1 VGNSANGPAAST
13 SSLGLG
19 QTNTLNTGTL
29 TIGAYRGNGSVA
41 FQPDVTGGT
50 LTLRGSAGGD
60 SRVDNVYVGYKSG
73 GDNFG
78 KGVLDVSAGSIDA
91 RVTNFTIGQYI
102 VYASSNQTGTFS
114 MTSGTLDTTTL
125 TLGTV
130 IVSTGSVGTPPISS
144 IFNQAGGT
152 VKAATAVF
160 GNNAGTAGVGNAPT
174 FASVYNLSSGT
185 LALGS
190 LAAGAGTSGTGSQR
204 LLNWNGGTIATY
216 DAATDLTMSGTS
228 GAGGALIVTLGGSD
242 PKTFD
247 IEAGRTATL
256 GDYVT
261 LTGSAGFTKAGAGT
275 LVVGSQ
281 TGATATYAGPTT
293 VVGGTLVL
301 ATGSAVGSSPIAV
314 AAGATAR
321 IAGYTST
328 TLAGLDLS
336 ANGLMDV
343 TTGLLT
349 ISSGMTAPQLVAEL
363 LEGRGDGSWNG
374 TSGITSSVAAAEV
387 ALNIPRAVGWL
398 DNGDGSM
405 TVAYAAPGDTNIDW
419 VVDIIDVANFLTPGK
434 FNTGAPA
441 TWLEGDFN
449 YDGIVDI
456 LDASGFLSTGLY
468 DVGSYNTPPAVGG
481 IAAVPEPSAW
491 ALVGAGIVAAVA
503 ARRRRGLMS

>member
-1 VGNSANGPAAST
+1 
-13 SSLGLG
+13 
-19 QTNTLNTGTL
+19 
-29 TIGAYRGNGSVA
+29 
-41 FQPDVTGGT
+41 
-50 LTLRGSAGGD
+50 
-60 SRVDNVYVGYKSG
+60 
-73 GDNFG
+73 
-78 KGVLDVSAGSIDA
+78 
-91 RVTNFTIGQYI
+91 
-102 VYASSNQTGTFS
+102 
-114 MTSGTLDTTTL
+114 
-125 TLGTV
+125 
-130 IVSTGSVGTPPISS
+130 
-144 IFNQAGGT
+144 
-152 VKAATAVF
+152 
-160 GNNAGTAGVGNAPT
+160 
-174 FASVYNLSSGT
+174 
-185 LALGS
+185 
-190 LAAGAGTSGTGSQR
+190 
-204 LLNWNGGTIATY
+204 
-216 DAATDLTMSGTS
+216 
-228 GAGGALIVTLGGSD
+228 
-242 PKTFD
+242 
-247 IEAGRTATL
+247 
-256 GDYVT
+256 
-261 LTGSAGFTKAGAGT
+261 
-275 LVVGSQ
+275 
-281 TGATATYAGPTT
+281 